1 MIQTVTVQLEKM
13 CRFYS
18 SSLMCIF
25 FTSQRILSTYSMPG
39 MILEAR
45 DVAKNQIEHLLLSW
59 GDIPSTKG
67 TNRII
72 SDGTKFWLD
81 QKIQS
86 P

>member
-1 MIQTVTVQLEKM
+1 
-13 CRFYS
+13 
-18 SSLMCIF
+18 
-25 FTSQRILSTYSMPG
+25 MPG
-39 MILEAR
+39 MVLEAR

-86 P
+86 PWDRKKFGVDQLENQSGRGMASMGVACGR

>member
-1 MIQTVTVQLEKM
+1 
-13 CRFYS
+13 
-18 SSLMCIF
+18 
-25 FTSQRILSTYSMPG
+25 MPG